1 MKKFFMILLILL
13 VIAVIGAG
21 VFLATFD
28 ADQYRPQILGLIEK
42 AIQKPVRL
50 EKITLGWKSG
60 MALELQGFAILKS
73 NQSQEKLVEVQ
84 SAKAVLKLVPLL
96 SKRIQ
101 VAAIHLVHPV
111 IRLVKNPDGTF
122 EGWEPEPA
130 PSGETQEK
138 ADSGPEPAALLSL
151 LVNEIRVQDGELFF
165 KDRSGKE
172 SMELDLR
179 KIDVM
184 VSDVEL
190 NRPINF
196 QVNAAVLSKEQNLEV
211 KGKLTLAPQT
221 RSGTV
226 SGLRVELQL
235 APIDFQEV
243 IRLSPDLKTSGIVF
257 PLGGTL
263 TAESDSLKID
273 NEKLINN
280 GVKILLQRGKI
291 HFETLRKPIENI
303 SLGAWMTNE
312 MIEIQQFSASVA
324 AGKVEGQGAVNLADS
339 KNPRT
344 DFDVKA
350 DKISIEELTPDY
362 SSGPQVRGLLSAAMR
377 GKLSGQTAEEM
388 LRTLTADG
396 SVKLDQAVIARVN
409 VLREVFQKMSMIPG
423 LVERLLTRLP
433 KNYQEK
439 LKSEDTKLEMA
450 QIPFSVQNG
459 LLHLPRLEIATDS
472 FVATGSGTYGLN
484 EGSVT
489 GKVLLAIEPDLS
501 SAMTRSVEELQYLT
515 NEKKEIQ
522 IPLVIQGLIPK
533 VVVMPDVSHVASKM
547 AAQKARE
554 VLGGYLEKALA
565 GKNNAPQNQ
574 PVSADAGSG
583 ESAVA
588 KPSSGGRGLLEALL
602 QQGIR
607 ESGSGQ

>member
-1 MKKFFMILLILL
+1 
-13 VIAVIGAG
+13 
-21 VFLATFD
+21 
-28 ADQYRPQILGLIEK
+28 
-42 AIQKPVRL
+42 
-50 EKITLGWKSG
+50 
-60 MALELQGFAILKS
+60 
-73 NQSQEKLVEVQ
+73 
-84 SAKAVLKLVPLL
+84 
-96 SKRIQ
+96 
-101 VAAIHLVHPV
+101 
-111 IRLVKNPDGTF
+111 
-122 EGWEPEPA
+122 
-130 PSGETQEK
+130 
-138 ADSGPEPAALLSL
+138 
-151 LVNEIRVQDGELFF
+151 
-165 KDRSGKE
+165 
-172 SMELDLR
+172 
-179 KIDVM
+179 
-184 VSDVEL
+184 
-190 NRPINF
+190 
-196 QVNAAVLSKEQNLEV
+196 
-211 KGKLTLAPQT
+211 
-221 RSGTV
+221 
-226 SGLRVELQL
+226 
-235 APIDFQEV
+235 
-243 IRLSPDLKTSGIVF
+243 
-257 PLGGTL
+257 
-263 TAESDSLKID
+263 
-273 NEKLINN
+273 
-280 GVKILLQRGKI
+280 
-291 HFETLRKPIENI
+291 
-303 SLGAWMTNE
+303 
-312 MIEIQQFSASVA
+312 
-324 AGKVEGQGAVNLADS
+324 
-339 KNPRT
+339 
-344 DFDVKA
+344 
-350 DKISIEELTPDY
+350 
-362 SSGPQVRGLLSAAMR
+362 
-377 GKLSGQTAEEM
+377 M